1 MALSGPLTEGASATV
16 TRIAIAL
23 IAVLAAPP
31 VMAESVTYAGE
42 DAARLKCAAMLS
54 LAGNFARSEGRLD
67 AAGHRKSLAAIGRLL
82 APLPGNGRD
91 KARAMQEM
99 ADRIMLRSKPD
110 ALRREFKTVLPACG
124 RYF

>member
-1 MALSGPLTEGASATV
+1 MTRTAL
-16 TRIAIAL
+16 AL
-23 IAVLAAPP
+23 IAALATPP

-54 LAGNFARSEGRLD
+54 LAGSFARSEGRLD
-67 AAGHRKSLAAIGRLL
+67 VAGHRKSLSAIGQLL
-82 APLPGNGRD
+82 APLPGSGRD
-91 KARAMQEM
+91 KARAMQGM

-110 ALRREFKTVLPACG
+110 ALRREFRAVLPACG

>member
-1 MALSGPLTEGASATV
+1 M

-67 AAGHRKSLAAIGRLL
+67 AAGHRKSLAAIGQLL
-82 APLPGNGRD
+82 APLTGNGRD

>member
-1 MALSGPLTEGASATV
+1 MALSGLLTDGALPL
-16 TRIAIAL
+16 TRIALAL
-23 IAVLAAPP
+23 TAALAAAPL
-31 VMAESVTYAGE
+31 MAESVTYAGE

-54 LAGNFARSEGRLD
+54 LAGNFARAEGRLD
-67 AAGHRKSLAAIGRLL
+67 AAGHRKSLSAIGQLL

>member
-1 MALSGPLTEGASATV
+1 MALSGPLPDGASPLA
-16 TRIAIAL
+16 RIALAL
-23 IAVLAAPP
+23 IAILAAPP
-31 VMAESVTYAGE
+31 AMAESVTYAGE

-67 AAGHRKSLAAIGRLL
+67 AAGHRKSLAAIGQLL

-91 KARAMQEM
+91 KARAMQGM
-99 ADRIMLRSKPD
+99 ADRMMLRSKPD
-110 ALRREFKTVLPACG
+110 ALRREFRAVLPACG